1 MHKPPVARP
10 AVLFILRKHMKTS
23 NTIGLGKVVLALD
36 AHGGDFGPTVT
47 IPAALDILVD
57 QPKLEI
63 LVCGIPEE
71 VEAVLKNYSSDR
83 GFKHCFERLHM
94 IDATH
99 ALASDARP
107 VAALRRGRGSSLW
120 LALEQV
126 ATGQASACVSA
137 GSTAAILALGVKLL
151 GMLPGIER
159 PALMSRIPSAS
170 GHTSL
175 LDLGANLNVSANQ
188 LVQFAIMGSVACP
201 VDGASIQPKVALL
214 NVGHEDSKGD
224 AVVKEAH
231 GMLNELPINYTGF
244 IEGHDIFAGKA
255 DVAVCDGFTGNL
267 ILKSGEGLA
276 NMFFQHLDRAMRS
289 GLMAK
294 IGGLLAGASLKR
306 PLARF
311 EPSKHNGAPLLGLR
325 GVVVKSHGNAN
336 RVGLGYAILEAVVEA
351 ERQVPQLIESMIK
364 NYSIEVGLET
374 PQGL

>member
-1 MHKPPVARP
+1 MTVPEK
-10 AVLFILRKHMKTS
+10 I
-23 NTIGLGKVVLALD
+23 VLALD
-36 AHGGDFGPTVT
+36 SHGGDFGPDVTV
-47 IPAALDILVD
+47 PAALDILSR
-57 QPKLEI
+57 QPGLEI
-63 LVCGIPEE
+63 KLCGIEE
-71 VEAVLKNYSSDR
+71 ELGAILDKFRSER
-83 GFKHCFERLHM
+83 KFEDAYKRLH
-94 IDATH
+94 IIAATH

-126 ATGQASACVSA
+126 ADGHASACVSA
-137 GSTAAILALGVKLL
+137 GSTAAMLALGVKLL

-201 VDGASIQPKVALL
+201 LDSDSADSIAAQPKVALL

-224 AVVKEAH
+224 TVIKEAH
-231 GMLNELPINYTGF
+231 AMLSELPINYTGF

-255 DVAVCDGFTGNL
+255 DVAVCDGFSGNL

-276 NMFFQHLDRAMRS
+276 QMFFAHLDSAF
-289 GLMAK
+289 K
-294 IGGLLAGASLKR
+294 DGLLARLGAWLSRSSLKR
-306 PLARF
+306 TLARF

-336 RVGLGYAILEAVVEA
+336 REAMGHAILEAVTEA
-351 ERQVPQLIESMIK
+351 ERQIPRRIESMI
-364 NYSIEVGLET
+364 NEYSIGSVL
-374 PQGL
+374 

>member
-1 MHKPPVARP
+1 MSH
-10 AVLFILRKHMKTS
+10 S
-23 NTIGLGKVVLALD
+23 NTPVPGNDTAEKVVLALD
-36 AHGGDFGPTVT
+36 VHGGDFGPEVT
-47 IPAALDILVD
+47 IAAALDILAI

-63 LVCGIPEE
+63 LLCGIREE
-71 VEAVLKNYSSDR
+71 LAPVLSKHEMDR
-83 GFKHCFERLHM
+83 KFKACFKRLRI
-94 IDATH
+94 IDASH

-107 VAALRRGRGSSLW
+107 VAALRRGKGSSLW

-126 ATGQASACVSA
+126 ADGHASACVSA
-137 GSTAAILALGVKLL
+137 GSTAAMLALAVKLL

-188 LVQFAIMGSVACP
+188 LVQFAIMGAVASP
-201 VDGASIQPKVALL
+201 SYGTTSQPRVALL

-224 AVVKEAH
+224 ALVKEAH
-231 GMLNELPINYTGF
+231 AMLKELPINYTGF

-255 DVAVCDGFTGNL
+255 DVAVCDGFSGNL

-276 NMFFQHLDRAMRS
+276 KLIFRHLDQAMHT
-289 GLMAK
+289 GLLAK
-294 IGGLLAGASLKR
+294 IGAMLLKPSLKHT
-306 PLARF
+306 LARF

-336 RVGLGYAILEAVVEA
+336 REAMGSAILEAVVEA
-351 ERQVPQLIESMIK
+351 ERQVPRLIESMI
-364 NYSIEVGLET
+364 NDYSIEAG
-374 PQGL
+374 P